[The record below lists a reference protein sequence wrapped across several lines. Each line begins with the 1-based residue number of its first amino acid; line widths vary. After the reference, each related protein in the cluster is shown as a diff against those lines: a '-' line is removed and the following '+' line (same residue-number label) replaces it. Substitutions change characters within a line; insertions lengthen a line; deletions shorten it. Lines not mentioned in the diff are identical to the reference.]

1 MTLSAQLAQLFNH
14 ERIENIEHRLHV
26 GLAASADD
34 VRAAQRLRYKVFVE
48 EMGARL
54 ECLEPGIEADYY
66 DPYCQH
72 LLVRRSDTDEVVGC
86 YRILTDTQA
95 RKAGSYYSESE
106 FDLTRILSIP
116 GRFMEVGRTCV
127 HPDYRNGAT
136 IALLWSGIAR
146 FIVMNQIDYLIG
158 CASIP
163 LTTGTRKASV
173 IYDRLAGNYLAPA
186 EWRVFPK
193 VPLPSL
199 ISRRTS
205 EASRAS
211 LGQLTGAEEAAEI
224 PPLVKAYLRVGAKI
238 CGEPAWDPDFNVADL
253 FIILRTDSIAGRYS
267 RHFMSPYSASLRS
280 SGHNLTSPYSASLRS
295 SGHNLAQRA

>member
-1 MTLSAQLAQLFNH
+1 MTSSARLVQLFNN
-14 ERIENIEHRLHV
+14 ERIESAEHRLHV
-26 GLAASADD
+26 GLAASAED
-34 VRAAQRLRYKVFVE
+34 VRAAQRLRYKVFVD
-48 EMGARL
+48 EMGAKLDCRV
-54 ECLEPGIEADYY
+54 PGIETDYF

-95 RKAGSYYSESE
+95 RRAGSYYSESE

-136 IALLWSGIAR
+136 IALLWSGLAR

-173 IYDRLAGNYLAPA
+173 IYDRLADSHLSPG

-193 VPLPSL
+193 VPLPK
-199 ISRRTS
+199 I
-205 EASRAS
+205 
-211 LGQLTGAEEAAEI
+211 QLTGTDEPAEI

-280 SGHNLTSPYSASLRS
+280 SGHKPA
-295 SGHNLAQRA
+295 RA